1 MSLSETSP
9 PFDAQGR
16 PDTTGPARAGR
27 LASAS
32 RRTATL
38 VAASLLGGGVALV
51 GAWAVG
57 AFDDPAPVVE
67 ATPISD
73 QQPVATHGTGSTG
86 IDVADIY
93 RRSGPGVVQ
102 ITSTSA
108 GQSGVDVFGN
118 PIEGQSQQALG
129 SGFVVDKDG
138 HIVTNYHVVEGATSI
153 EVSFSNQD
161 TVKAKVVGTDPS
173 TDLALLQVDAP
184 AKALTPLTLANSDA
198 VSVGDP
204 VVAIGNPFGL
214 ERTVT
219 AGIVSALQ
227 REVRSPN
234 NYTIDHVIQTDAP
247 INSGNSGGPLIDA
260 QGRVIGVNSQIETA
274 NGGGGNVGIGF
285 AVPSNTVK
293 SVVAQL
299 LVDGRVDRAFLG
311 VTLQDVSADVAGVLR
326 LPASKGVLVG
336 AVKPGSPAAKAGVK
350 GGTTQVVVAG
360 ESYQLG
366 GDMIVAVDGKPV
378 ASVDALR
385 EAIAAHKPGDTVS
398 LTVVHA
404 DGTKDTVDVDL
415 GRVPDTPAS

>member
-1 MSLSETSP
+1 M
-9 PFDAQGR
+9 A
-16 PDTTGPARAGR
+16 
-27 LASAS
+27 LA
-32 RRTATL
+32 
-38 VAASLLGGGVALV
+38 

-57 AFDDPAPVVE
+57 AFDDPAPLVE
-67 ATPISD
+67 AA
-73 QQPVATHGTGSTG
+73 PVAAQQSGAASATTGSTG

-102 ITSTSA
+102 ITSTSN

-118 PIEGQSQQALG
+118 PVEGQSQQALG

-138 HIVTNYHVVEGATSI
+138 HIVTNYHVVQGASRV

-161 TVKAKVVGTDPS
+161 TVKATIVGTDPS
-173 TDLALLQVDAP
+173 TDLAVLRVDVP
-184 AKALTPLTLANSDA
+184 AKALTPLALANSD
-198 VSVGDP
+198 VVRVGDP

-293 SVVAQL
+293 SIVSQL

-336 AVKPGSPAAKAGVK
+336 AVKPGSPAAKAGLE

-366 GDMIVAVDGKPV
+366 GDMIVAIDGKQV

-385 EAIAAHKPGDTVS
+385 
-398 LTVVHA
+398 
-404 DGTKDTVDVDL
+404 
-415 GRVPDTPAS
+415 

>member
-1 MSLSETSP
+1 M
-9 PFDAQGR
+9 A
-16 PDTTGPARAGR
+16 
-27 LASAS
+27 LA
-32 RRTATL
+32 
-38 VAASLLGGGVALV
+38 
-51 GAWAVG
+51 GAWAAG

-67 ATPISD
+67 AA
-73 QQPVATHGTGSTG
+73 PVAAQQSGAASATTGSTG

-93 RRSGPGVVQ
+93 RHSGPGVVQ
-102 ITSTSA
+102 ITSTSN

-118 PIEGQSQQALG
+118 PVEGQSQQALG

-138 HIVTNYHVVEGATSI
+138 HIVTNYHVVQGATRV

-161 TVKAKVVGTDPS
+161 TVKATIVGTDPS
-173 TDLALLQVDAP
+173 TDLAVLKVDVP
-184 AKALTPLTLANSDA
+184 AKALTPLALANSD
-198 VSVGDP
+198 VVRVGDP

-299 LVDGRVDRAFLG
+299 LADGRVDRAFLG
-311 VTLQDVSADVAGVLR
+311 VTLQDVRPNVAGVLR
-326 LPASKGVLVG
+326 LPADKGVLVG

-366 GDMIVAVDGKPV
+366 GDMIVALNGKPV
-378 ASVDALR
+378 SSVDELR
-385 EAIAAHKPGDTVS
+385 DAIAAHKPGQTVS

-404 DGTKDTVDVDL
+404 NGTKSTMNVEL
-415 GRVPDTPAS
+415 GRAPATPAS

>member
-1 MSLSETSP
+1 VSLSETSSHVQ
-9 PFDAQGR
+9 A
-16 PDTTGPARAGR
+16 PARADAADPSRRGG
-27 LASAS
+27 LASA
-32 RRTATL
+32 RPFATL
-38 VAASLLGGGVALV
+38 AAASLLGGAVALG

-67 ATPISD
+67 ATPVVS
-73 QQPVATHGTGSTG
+73 QQSAGAVRTGATG

-102 ITSTSA
+102 ITSTSQ

-118 PIEGQSQQALG
+118 PVQGQAQQALG
-129 SGFVVDKDG
+129 SGFVIDKDG
-138 HIVTNYHVVEGATSI
+138 HIVTNYHVVQGASRV

-161 TVKAKVVGTDPS
+161 TVKARVVGTDPS
-173 TDLALLQVDAP
+173 TDLALLEVSAP

-198 VSVGDP
+198 VQVGDP

-214 ERTVT
+214 DRTVT

-311 VTLQDVSADVAGVLR
+311 VTLQDVSADVARILR
-326 LPASKGVLVG
+326 LPSSTGVLVG
-336 AVKPGSPAAKAGVK
+336 SVQPGSAAAKAGVK
-350 GGTTQVVVAG
+350 GGSNQVVVAG

-366 GDMIVAVDGKPV
+366 GDMIVAMDGKPIG
-378 ASVDALR
+378 SVDALR
-385 EAIAAHKPGDTVS
+385 EAIAAHKPGDKVS
-398 LTVVHA
+398 VTVVHA
-404 DGTKDTVDVDL
+404 NGTRSTLAVVL
-415 GRVPDTPAS
+415 GRAPTTQAP

>member
-1 MSLSETSP
+1 VSLSESSGS
-9 PFDAQGR
+9 FDAPGR
-16 PDTTGPARAGR
+16 PGAADPARAGR
-27 LASAS
+27 LASAA
-32 RRTATL
+32 RPIATL
-38 VAASLLGGGVALV
+38 AAASLLGGGVALA

-57 AFDDPAPVVE
+57 AFDDSAPLVQPAPIP
-67 ATPISD
+67 A
-73 QQPVATHGTGSTG
+73 QQSSAASQTGSTG
-86 IDVADIY
+86 IDVAEIY

-102 ITSTSA
+102 ITSTAS
-108 GQSGVDVFGN
+108 GRSGVDVFGN
-118 PIEGQSQQALG
+118 PVQGQAQQALG
-129 SGFVVDKDG
+129 SGFVIDKDG
-138 HIVTNYHVVEGATSI
+138 HIVTNYHVVQGASRV

-161 TVKAKVVGTDPS
+161 TVKATIVGTDPA
-173 TDLALLQVDAP
+173 TDLAVLDVDVP
-184 AKALTPLTLANSDA
+184 AKALTPLSLADSDA
-198 VSVGDP
+198 VRVGDP

-260 QGRVIGVNSQIETA
+260 HGRVIGVNSQIETA

-293 SVVAQL
+293 SIVSQL

-311 VTLQDVSADVAGVLR
+311 VTLQDVSGDVAGMLR
-326 LPASKGVLVG
+326 LPTSKGVLVG
-336 AVKPGSPAAKAGVK
+336 AVKPGSPAARAGLQ

-366 GDMIVAVDGKPV
+366 GDMIVAIDGKPV

-385 EAIAAHKPGDTVS
+385 EAIAAHKPGDEVTIS
-398 LTVVHA
+398 VVHT
-404 DGTKDTVDVDL
+404 DGSKATVDVEL
-415 GRVPDTPAS
+415 AKAPVTTP